1 MSKRAFGEIPGVPE
15 GTTFATRREAWAAGV
30 HRETQGGMSGDATG
44 TESIVVSGGYV
55 DDEDHGDVIVYTGQG
70 GRDGNTGRQVADQE
84 LTARNLGLARC
95 STEGIPVR
103 VIRGS
108 SGDRNY
114 SPNSG
119 YRYDGLYQVTDY
131 WHEVGRH
138 GYKVWRYRLVKVG
151 ASVTSETEDDSGT
164 QRVETT
170 TQRIVRNTAIAA
182 KVKELHDHT
191 CQVCGTRLTV
201 ATGGYSEAAH
211 IRGLGAPHNG
221 PDVASN
227 ILCLCPNDHVLFDN
241 GAIYID
247 NEWIVRAVE
256 GGTALGTLRQV
267 QGHHIDRDHVQ
278 YHRLHYATG

>member
-1 MSKRAFGEIPGVPE
+1 MFGEVPGVPE

-70 GRDGNTGRQVADQE
+70 GRDGNTGRQFADQE
-84 LTARNLGLARC
+84 LTSRNLGLARC

-108 SGDRNY
+108 SGDRKY
-114 SPNSG
+114 SPKSG

-151 ASVTSETEDDSGT
+151 ASVTSEVEDDAGT
-164 QRVETT
+164 RRVETT

-182 KVKELHDHT
+182 QVKELHDHT
-191 CQVCGTRLTV
+191 CQVCGTRLVV

-221 PDVASN
+221 PDVASS

-247 NEWIVRAVE
+247 DEWVVRVV
-256 GGTALGTLRQV
+256 GTAAEISTLRRV
-267 QGHHIDRDHVQ
+267 HGHAIDCAHVQ
-278 YHRLHYATG
+278 YHRLRYAAG